1 MKLKFNARV
10 QDKYTKAIYEKD
22 SVHEFE
28 DKRAMEILST
38 GYADIVEEEAK
49 EIDNLDEALENGEMV
64 DLNQLTLKE
73 LKKLAKEEGVSTSGS
88 KSDIIE
94 RIMSKHED

>member
-22 SVHEFE
+22 SVYEFE
-28 DKRAMEILST
+28 DERAMEILAT
-38 GYADIVEEEAK
+38 GYADIVEEAK

-88 KSDIIE
+88 KSNIIE